1 MAQALLCIRA
11 ETASEEDAMA
21 IRKIVHIDE
30 EKCDGCGN
38 CVPAC
43 HEGALQIVD
52 GKARLVRDVYCDG
65 LGDCLG
71 ECPQDAIS
79 IEERE
84 AADFDPQAVEQHLRA
99 AEQTE
104 RTERTERIERTER
117 AARAA
122 GSAPPLQ
129 PAELQPML
137 QPRPGPAAP
146 PAAGC
151 PGAAMQR
158 LRPEPGGPAA
168 PAPAPGGASA
178 LAHWPLQI
186 ELVPVGAPFLR
197 RADILIC
204 ADCVPF
210 AVPDFHARYL
220 DGRSVLVGCPKLDDL
235 ERYRSKLKDLFAA
248 AEPRSLTVLRMEVP
262 CCGGIAQAVL
272 EARDAAAPE
281 LPVAITTVGIRGQA
295 HTVEAPAAAA
305 PSRMEAT

>member
-1 MAQALLCIRA
+1 MAL
-11 ETASEEDAMA
+11 
-21 IRKIVHIDE
+21 RKIVHIDE

-52 GKARLVRDVYCDG
+52 GKARLVREVYCDG

-84 AADFDPQAVEQHLRA
+84 AADFDPRAVEQHLQA
-99 AEQTE
+99 EEQTE
-104 RTERTERIERTER
+104 RTEH
-117 AARAA
+117 AAEPT
-122 GSAPPLQ
+122 PPQ
-129 PAELQPML
+129 RPAELQPMV
-137 QPRPGPAAP
+137 QSRPGPAAP
-146 PAAGC
+146 PAGGC

-158 LRPEPGGPAA
+158 LRPEPAGPAA
-168 PAPAPGGASA
+168 LGHGGASA

-235 ERYRSKLKDLFAA
+235 ERYRRKLTELFAA

-262 CCGGIAQAVL
+262 CCGGIAQAVI

-305 PSRMEAT
+305 PARMEAP

>member
-1 MAQALLCIRA
+1 MP
-11 ETASEEDAMA
+11 

-52 GKARLVRDVYCDG
+52 GKARLVREVYCDG

-79 IEERE
+79 IEQRE
-84 AADFDPQAVEQHLRA
+84 AADFDPRAVEQHLQSVA
-99 AEQTE
+99 GAERDSE
-104 RTERTERIERTER
+104 P
-117 AARAA
+117 AARRET
-122 GSAPPLQ
+122 
-129 PAELQPML
+129 ELQPMV
-137 QPRPGPAAP
+137 QSRPGPAAP
-146 PAAGC
+146 PAGGC
-151 PGAAMQR
+151 PGAAMRR
-158 LRPEPGGPAA
+158 LQPGPTGPIGPIGPTGPTA
-168 PAPAPGGASA
+168 PADRAGASA
-178 LAHWPLQI
+178 LAHWPLQL

-235 ERYRSKLKDLFAA
+235 ERYRRKLTELFAA

-262 CCGGIAQAVL
+262 CCGGIAQAVI

-305 PSRMEAT
+305 PARMEAP

>member
-1 MAQALLCIRA
+1 M
-11 ETASEEDAMA
+11 S

-52 GKARLVRDVYCDG
+52 GKARLVREVYCDG

-79 IEERE
+79 IEERQ

-104 RTERTERIERTER
+104 RT
-117 AARAA
+117 ARAA
-122 GSAPPLQ
+122 EPAPPQ
-129 PAELQPML
+129 RPAELQPML

-146 PAAGC
+146 PTGGC

-158 LRPEPGGPAA
+158 LRPAPGGPAA
-168 PAPAPGGASA
+168 PALGYGGASA

-235 ERYRSKLKDLFAA
+235 ERTRSKLKDLFAA

-295 HTVEAPAAAA
+295 HTVEAPPAAA
-305 PSRMEAT
+305 PARMEAP